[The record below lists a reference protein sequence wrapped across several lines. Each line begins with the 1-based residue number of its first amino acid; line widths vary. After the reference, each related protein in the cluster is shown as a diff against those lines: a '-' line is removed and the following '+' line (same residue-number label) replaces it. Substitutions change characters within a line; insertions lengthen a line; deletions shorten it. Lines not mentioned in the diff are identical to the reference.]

1 MAFCAKCGEETT
13 EEVICGQCSSHLHFR
28 CSGLQEST
36 WTSKTAKKK
45 QEWRCQTCR
54 GNSNVIPTQDSINT
68 ILSEIKALRN
78 DFGNMQAGFKT
89 IQDDTRTTSQTVVQ
103 LNLRIGVIEEQF
115 ASFSSFKSEITQV
128 QADLLE
134 AKTTIA
140 SLENDNK
147 VRDQLSRLNNIE
159 LSGVP
164 VASGQNLQTIFRDI
178 CAKVG
183 FELRDSDID
192 TIHRVRR
199 FPAAEANAKPRTPA
213 IIIRFTQRR
222 RKDQLLAAVRV
233 RRDLTTQEIGLPGP
247 PAPLYLN
254 EHLTPANKQLLKL
267 AREAKKEY
275 NYQHLWVRD
284 CKIMMRKSDTS
295 KFIHISQESDI
306 RSKIK

>member
-1 MAFCAKCGEETT
+1 MAVCAKCGEETT
-13 EEVICGQCSSHLHFR
+13 EEVTCGQCSSQLHFR
-28 CSGLQEST
+28 CSGLLEST

-45 QEWRCQTCR
+45 QDWRCQACR
-54 GNSNVIPTQDSINT
+54 ANNVVPTQESINAV
-68 ILSEIKALRN
+68 LAEIKAFRN
-78 DFGNMQAGFKT
+78 DFANLQAGFKT
-89 IQDDTRTTSQTVVQ
+89 IQDDTHTTSQTVVQ
-103 LNLRIGVIEEQF
+103 LNQRLGAMEEQF
-115 ASFSSFKSEITQV
+115 ASFSSVKSELTQV

-140 SLENDNK
+140 NLENDNK
-147 VRDQLSRLNNIE
+147 VRDQLSRMNNIE

-164 VASGQNLQTIFRDI
+164 VASGQNLHTIFRDI

-199 FPAAEANAKPRTPA
+199 FPAAEANTKPRTPA

-233 RRDLTTQEIGLPGP
+233 RRDLTTQDVGLPGP

-267 AREAKKEY
+267 ARDAKKEF

-306 RSKIK
+306 KSKIK